1 MEVLAKS
8 QLCIPNTPS
17 TEQGSLQFQVIE
29 GGSLLDIS
37 LRVETANGGVV
48 RKKLAFFNKRTDAMN
63 LREGFVEWEVD
74 SLSPHQVYQVCFDN
88 TMSRWTDKTVRFVL
102 DFQFKVEDMV
112 ELNDQVIR
120 DGFAWFESL
129 GIDMDQVADAKHA
142 AKEWDEQ
149 MDQLRN
155 ELDLLYNHDEL

>member
-74 SLSPHQVYQVCFDN
+74 SLSPHQVYQVCFFP
-88 TMSRWTDKTVRFVL
+88 S
-102 DFQFKVEDMV
+102 
-112 ELNDQVIR
+112 IP
-120 DGFAWFESL
+120 
-129 GIDMDQVADAKHA
+129 
-142 AKEWDEQ
+142 
-149 MDQLRN
+149 
-155 ELDLLYNHDEL
+155 LDLLTRLAYLALPSISYIFFITSSASLYSFL